1 MKIPIGTPVLIYN
14 YQYKKYLN
22 KAEIILV
29 SKEYY
34 WLGNGNVGYMEWNGN
49 MWDWHISLNV
59 FEISHITHIVP
70 YGMKN
75 PNYGG
80 WIKNCHG
87 FGVKIDTDFF
97 INNMQWKDF
106 EKENI
111 E

>member
-14 YQYKKYLN
+14 YQYKKYLS
-22 KAEIILV
+22 KAQIILV
-29 SKEYY
+29 SRDYY
-34 WLGNGNVGYMEWNGN
+34 WFGNGKLGYFNEDGSIYYSCNIM
-49 MWDWHISLNV
+49 DY
-59 FEISHITHIVP
+59 SHMTHIVP
-70 YGMKN
+70 HGMKN
-75 PNYGG
+75 PNYGRY
-80 WIKNCHG
+80 IKNCHG